1 MQFTYVIIASLIC
14 YNIYH
19 FISEKKR
26 EKERTSSSDL
36 KRNALNC
43 PLARALANENVQRS
57 FGILNSFV
65 SACPLVRSDFRSEM
79 IKRKNSLEARMANLE
94 AILTSAVSEIT
105 REKIAL
111 KEVAQFLTMRTVLD
125 FMLPD
130 FLLASPASSPPTP
143 SPSTF
148 SSPASSP
155 PTPSP
160 STFSSAVLSPSY
172 ATIIHAAN
180 LIDEL
185 WRSPDP
191 NNTTLLHSVFSRELL
206 SRLIPMYESQ
216 WRVVF
221 YALLEHF
228 RQKNEKIEESEENEE
243 IEEIEE
249 IEKSEEGG
257 NEKSG
262 ENKKSKGIMD
272 TRNSNQLVKETLRL
286 YAPVKS
292 VKRKVM
298 GEGEEEKVYVY
309 PLAEVMREKEIWGE
323 DALEFNPDRTYTK
336 NQEEEIKKVF
346 GMGELKCIAGIKFVQ
361 DFCGAIIRK
370 VTEEFERVDG
380 GEWEKLPSP
389 LVNVRGMY
397 EDLCVRKV

>member
-1 MQFTYVIIASLIC
+1 
-14 YNIYH
+14 
-19 FISEKKR
+19 
-26 EKERTSSSDL
+26 
-36 KRNALNC
+36 
-43 PLARALANENVQRS
+43 
-57 FGILNSFV
+57 
-65 SACPLVRSDFRSEM
+65 
-79 IKRKNSLEARMANLE
+79 
-94 AILTSAVSEIT
+94 
-105 REKIAL
+105 
-111 KEVAQFLTMRTVLD
+111 MRTVLD

-130 FLLASPASSPPTP
+130 FLL
-143 SPSTF
+143 

-155 PTPSP
+155 PAPSP
-160 STFSSAVLSPSY
+160 SAFPSAVLSPSY

-191 NNTTLLHSVFSRELL
+191 NNTSLLHSVFSRELL

-228 RQKNEKIEESEENEE
+228 RQKNEKSEECEENEESEEN
-243 IEEIEE
+243 EEIEE

-257 NEKSG
+257 NEKSR
-262 ENKKSKGIMD
+262 ENKKSKEIMD

-298 GEGEEEKVYVY
+298 GVGEEEKVYVY

-370 VTEEFERVDG
+370 VTGEFERVDG